1 MQFLVRMLPLRYVAA
16 ELEWFFFADFYKCKH
31 CSRIF
36 ADLEHLSK
44 HEENL
49 HKGNK
54 GSASATSDWRPVG
67 ERQLLWKCRGCGDIF
82 VTEEKLKAHWELR
95 GCKPKKH
102 PNQHTKKSTQTLD
115 KSDSADKVNGVPMPI
130 VKNSSGLQANRMSV
144 EARGEKSI
152 PELLE
157 EWRALTEKITLEK
170 IEKSFRN
177 TPSYLKLKDWV
188 PPMESDVEIKEEE
201 SDGEDSPLAKKRPR
215 KDPHT
220 DVKET
225 DFDARFMDNASLNQL
240 LKMSQVLLQAINL
253 TISRRKDLVQWKK
266 ASEAVDWFNKIPRPT
281 QVWPLFLLLAFSRK
295 LGTA

>member
-1 MQFLVRMLPLRYVAA
+1 MQQQNKSG
-16 ELEWFFFADFYKCKH
+16 FFFADFYKCKH

-54 GSASATSDWRPVG
+54 GSASATSGPFG
-67 ERQLLWKCRGCGDIF
+67 ERQLLWKCKVCGDIF

-157 EWRALTEKITLEK
+157 EWRVLTEKITLEK

-177 TPSYLKLKDWV
+177 APSYLKLKDWV

-201 SDGEDSPLAKKRPR
+201 SDDEDSPLAKKRPR

-220 DVKET
+220 DVRET
-225 DFDARFMDNASLNQL
+225 DFDARFMDKASLNQL